1 MAEQEKSWFKRLWAK
16 YNQFYK
22 ESGLEGRSCG
32 CMPVVRA
39 DENGNK
45 IPDQE
50 PVELKNVT
58 KFTKSQRN
66 FS

>member
-1 MAEQEKSWFKRLWAK
+1 MAEQEKSWFKRLWEK
-16 YNQFYK
+16 YDQFYK

-50 PVELKNVT
+50 PVELKKCDEVHKIT
-58 KFTKSQRN
+58 KN
-66 FS
+66 F

>member
-16 YNQFYK
+16 YDQFYK

-50 PVELKNVT
+50 PVELK
-58 KFTKSQRN
+58 KM
-66 FS
+66 